1 MDLIFIIMSVKK
13 SLEKFIEQMVKKK
26 YPFVKNIKV
35 IEDDFYHK
43 LFFRVFVGAK
53 YNDLFLEGGDKS
65 DEIRDYVKNLS
76 KYILSKDEEVT
87 QVGFYDPETDYY

>member
-13 SLEKFIEQMVKKK
+13 SLEKFIEQMVMKK
-26 YPFVKNIKV
+26 YPFVKNVRV

-43 LFFRVFVGAK
+43 LFFKVFVGAK
-53 YNDLFLEGGDKS
+53 YDDLFLEGGKS
-65 DEIRDYVKNLS
+65 NEIKDYVKNLS

-87 QVGFYDPETDYY
+87 QVNFYDPESP